1 MKRRRSKAAII
12 TTEMNLPEITHWRSV
27 VAPMTPLDPVGD
39 PNTPTYQ
46 AGELPVGF
54 VLLLH
59 DGRSLIGPMRFDNKV
74 GAKAF
79 LKVKGIQHFMVVPRP

>member
-1 MKRRRSKAAII
+1 V
-12 TTEMNLPEITHWRSV
+12 NLPEITHWRSV

-54 VLLLH
+54 VLLLW
-59 DGRSLIGPMRFDNKV
+59 DGRQIIGPTQIANAAAGRIV
-74 GAKAF
+74 
-79 LKVKGIQHFMVVPRP
+79 LKQKSITHFMVIPKPD